1 LTPAIR
7 WQPPDGGPPQ
17 AERTEL
23 PENMIETRL
32 PRDRMA
38 LLFMVMLVTA
48 AGNTAMQSVMPSIG
62 TRLGVADVW
71 VSLAYTWSALLWM
84 ILAPFWARRSD
95 KRGRKAMMALGLTG
109 FSLSFALCGGVLAL
123 GLKHVVA
130 GVTTMLLFA
139 LARSLYGTFGSA
151 APPAVQAYVASRTSR
166 AERTKALSMVA
177 SSFGLGTVIGPAL
190 APFLILPGMAASGL
204 GLTGPFMGFT
214 LFAVVV
220 LVALRLRLP
229 DDTPSFAA
237 RGEIVS
243 EPFGASDN
251 PRMDH
256 DHPDGSPDELPAAEP
271 LEQGAG
277 RMSWRDPRL
286 RTWLVAGFLGGQAQ
300 AIVLGVIGF
309 LLLDRLG
316 LRQHPEA
323 GASPV
328 GLVLMVGAFATL
340 LAQWGLIPTLGL
352 GARTSMLWGM
362 VLGAVGTLMIAA
374 GNDLHMI
381 ATGFA
386 VTSMGFGLFRPGFTS
401 GASLAVSPAEQG
413 QAAGIVAAVNGS
425 AYIVSPAVGVW
436 LYNHK
441 PALVW
446 VLIEGLCLA
455 VVLLG
460 LKRPR
465 SEA

>member
-1 LTPAIR
+1 
-7 WQPPDGGPPQ
+7 
-17 AERTEL
+17 
-23 PENMIETRL
+23 
-32 PRDRMA
+32 
-38 LLFMVMLVTA
+38 
-48 AGNTAMQSVMPSIG
+48 
-62 TRLGVADVW
+62 
-71 VSLAYTWSALLWM
+71 
-84 ILAPFWARRSD
+84 
-95 KRGRKAMMALGLTG
+95 
-109 FSLSFALCGGVLAL
+109 
-123 GLKHVVA
+123 
-130 GVTTMLLFA
+130 
-139 LARSLYGTFGSA
+139 
-151 APPAVQAYVASRTSR
+151 
-166 AERTKALSMVA
+166 
-177 SSFGLGTVIGPAL
+177 
-190 APFLILPGMAASGL
+190 
-204 GLTGPFMGFT
+204 
-214 LFAVVV
+214 
-220 LVALRLRLP
+220 
-229 DDTPSFAA
+229 
-237 RGEIVS
+237 
-243 EPFGASDN
+243 
-251 PRMDH
+251 
-256 DHPDGSPDELPAAEP
+256 
-271 LEQGAG
+271 
-277 RMSWRDPRL
+277 
-286 RTWLVAGFLGGQAQ
+286 
-300 AIVLGVIGF
+300 
-309 LLLDRLG
+309 
-316 LRQHPEA
+316 
-323 GASPV
+323 
-328 GLVLMVGAFATL
+328 MVGAFATL

>member
-1 LTPAIR
+1 MK
-7 WQPPDGGPPQ
+7 
-17 AERTEL
+17 RTAL
-23 PENMIETRL
+23 HENPTDTRL
-32 PRDRMA
+32 PPDRMA

-109 FSLSFALCGGVLAL
+109 FSLSFALCGGVLVL
-123 GLKHVVA
+123 GLKHVVS
-130 GVTTMLLFA
+130 GVSTMLLFA

-151 APPAVQAYVASRTSR
+151 GPPAVQAYVASRTSR
-166 AERTKALSMVA
+166 AERTKAMSMVA

-204 GLTGPFMGFT
+204 GLTGPFVGFT
-214 LFAVVV
+214 LIAVIV

-229 DDTPSFAA
+229 DDAPSYEA
-237 RGEIVS
+237 RGEVMS
-243 EPFGASDN
+243 APFGAGNN

-256 DHPDGSPDELPAAEP
+256 DDPDGSPDELPVAEP

-277 RMSWRDPRL
+277 RLSWRDPRL

-300 AIVLGVIGF
+300 SIVLGVIGF

-323 GASPV
+323 GAGPI

-340 LAQWGLIPTLGL
+340 LAQWGLIPALGL
-352 GARTSMLWGM
+352 GARTSTLWGM
-362 VLGAVGTLMIAA
+362 GLAAVGTLMIAA
-374 GNDLHMI
+374 GSDLHMI

-386 VTSMGFGLFRPGFTS
+386 VSSMGFGLFRPGFTS
-401 GASLAVSPAEQG
+401 GASLAVGPAEQG

-425 AYIVSPAVGVW
+425 AYIVSPAIGVW
-436 LYNHK
+436 LYNHDR
-441 PALVW
+441 AFVW
-446 VLIEGLCLA
+446 VLIEALCLA

-460 LKRPR
+460 LKRGR
-465 SEA
+465 SEG